1 MDRSVGIGGGDG
13 GRRGSE
19 CWIYPGD
26 ACEDG
31 HAIAVFCYDIA
42 GWRDVVHCNQ
52 SGHSVTFVDAK
63 TQKVVGEVAVQVQPR
78 QRRPRLIMHFCMYA
92 MPRVTVCR

>member
-42 GWRDVVHCNQ
+42 GWRDVVHLQ
-52 SGHSVTFVDAK
+52 SVWSQCD
-63 TQKVVGEVAVQVQPR
+63 
-78 QRRPRLIMHFCMYA
+78 
-92 MPRVTVCR
+92 VCGCEDTEGGR